1 MTVLDD
7 ELSRED
13 LLEELAILRA
23 RNALLEELVVVEAPK
38 EREPAP
44 PMSFLAH
51 KIRNLLNCT
60 LGFASLLEEETRGML
75 NEEQRYYVSRI
86 GNSVDLMLNLVTE
99 LVEQAERPEAPTHVE
114 LRT

>member
-1 MTVLDD
+1 MPVLDED
-7 ELSRED
+7 LSRED

-23 RNALLEELVVVEAPK
+23 RNSLLEELVETPK
-38 EREPAP
+38 EKEPAP
-44 PMSFLAH
+44 PLPFLAH

-60 LGFASLLEEETRGML
+60 LGFASLLEEETGGML

-99 LVEQAERPEAPTHVE
+99 LVEQAERPDAPTRVE